1 MTAQRNSLAPQRFN
15 SADGRLAPEMR
26 ASFAA
31 DGYLFLENF
40 VPPEECDRLRARAVE
55 LVESFDPA
63 EHRTVFSTTSRSH
76 AAAEYFQ
83 SSGDKI
89 RFFFEEG
96 AFDAKGT
103 LRQAKAL
110 SINKIGHAMHDLDPT
125 FDAFSRTAKLRNLAR
140 DLGFRAPL
148 VVQSMYIFKQPHIGG
163 EVSWHVDSTYLYTEP
178 LSCIGFWFALE
189 DATMENGAMW
199 CLPGAHRRPLKS
211 RFLRR
216 GGELVTDTLDS
227 SPWPDGPRAGLE
239 AAKGSLVVLHGL
251 LPHYSGANTSD
262 RSRHAYTLHVIDGT
276 CRYPDDNWLIRSPEL
291 PLRAL

>member
-1 MTAQRNSLAPQRFN
+1 MTTNSSLAPRRFR
-15 SADGRLAPEMR
+15 SDDGRLTSEMR
-26 ASFAA
+26 AAFEN

-40 VPPEECDRLRARAVE
+40 VAPAECDRLRARAQE
-55 LVESFDPA
+55 LVEAFDPA

-76 AAAEYFQ
+76 AAADYFQ
-83 SSGDKI
+83 GSGDKI

-96 AFDAKGT
+96 AFDARGELK
-103 LRQAKAL
+103 QPKAL
-110 SINKIGHAMHDLDPT
+110 SINKIGHAMHDLDPV
-125 FDAFSRTAKLRNLAR
+125 FDAFSRTAKLRALAGG
-140 DLGFRAPL
+140 LGVRAPRL
-148 VVQSMYIFKQPHIGG
+148 IQSMYIFKQPHIGG

-216 GGELVTDTLDS
+216 DGRLVIDVLDDA
-227 SPWPDGPRAGLE
+227 PWPDGPRIGLE
-239 AAKGSLVVLHGL
+239 AAKGSLIVLNGL
-251 LPHYSGANTSD
+251 LPHYSGPNTSD
-262 RSRHAYTLHVIDGT
+262 ISRHAYTLHIIDGE
-276 CRYPDDNWLIRSPEL
+276 CRYPADNWLIRGPEL